1 MIVRISGE
9 GQYRVDGAVLEELK
23 ALDERI
29 SAQVAAADE
38 AGFQGSLCEI
48 LELVRRRGSRL
59 EDASLQE
66 SDLILPHAD
75 MTLAEAR
82 QLFET

>member
-1 MIVRISGE
+1 MIVRIPGE

-38 AGFQGSLCEI
+38 AGFRGSLSEI

-59 EDASLQE
+59 DDASLQE
-66 SDLILPHAD
+66 SDLILPHGD

-82 QLFET
+82 HLFET